1 MVKES
6 DDALFETNVELLG
19 QAPEVL
25 YDAEDGDATDRAK
38 ELEATCELVL
48 ALIDVKILEELGD
61 LAVLVATVTTL
72 VDLVE

>member
-25 YDAEDGDATDRAK
+25 YDAEDGDATVPIRSQWHGLLNGDKIPDRAK
-38 ELEATCELVL
+38 ELEATRNSRH
-48 ALIDVKILEELGD
+48 
-61 LAVLVATVTTL
+61 
-72 VDLVE
+72 